1 MLARGQD
8 NALLRYGLGVEYL
21 KLKQYE
27 KSIEHLHKA
36 IAHDGNYSAAWK
48 FLGQA
53 LAAANRTQ
61 EAVKAYERGIGIAEE
76 KGDKQTA
83 REMRVFLKR
92 LRKS

>member
-8 NALLRYGLGVEYL
+8 NAMLRYGLGVEYL

-53 LAAANRTQ
+53 LTASNRSQ
-61 EAVKAYERGIGIAEE
+61 EAIEAYEQGIKIAEE
-76 KGDKQTA
+76 KGDKQTV
-83 REMRVFLKR
+83 REMKVFLKR
-92 LRKS
+92 LQK